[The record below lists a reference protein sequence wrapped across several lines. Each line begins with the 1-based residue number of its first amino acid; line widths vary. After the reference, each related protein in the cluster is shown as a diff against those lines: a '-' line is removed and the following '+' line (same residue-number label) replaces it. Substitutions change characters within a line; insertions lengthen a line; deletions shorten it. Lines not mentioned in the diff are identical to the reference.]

1 MTDQYEEQDVE
12 LNDDEEINE
21 AEAHDP
27 KNAEQQS
34 IASVDKAGDATSKAT
49 KRPLDKNNPEPMPKT
64 KAGILQ
70 AMYNKMNGMKKD
82 EMTKLYASVMNGNK
96 MKEEVEAEGDVI
108 EHDFNEE
115 LNALVNSEATLSE
128 EFKEKASIIF
138 EAAINSKLSEEIE
151 RLEENYKEELAE
163 EIERT
168 QNDLVEKIDG
178 YLNYVVEQWME
189 ENKLEIQNGLRTE
202 ISEDFMNGLK
212 NLFQESYIEVPES
225 RVDLVDDL
233 AEQVEELE
241 KSLNE
246 QTGKMIEMTEELE
259 LFKRYEVIREA
270 SQDLAMTEIEKL
282 TSLVED
288 IEFEDEETFA
298 KKVKTIKEAYFKKN
312 SVTGGLVLETEND
325 DDDTIEVSDVMS
337 KYLDAIRKA
346 SK

>member
-34 IASVDKAGDATSKAT
+34 IASVDKAGEVTTKTT

-70 AMYNKMNGMKKD
+70 AMYTKMNGMKKD
-82 EMTKLYASVMNGNK
+82 EMTKLYASVMNGKK
-96 MKEEVEAEGDVI
+96 MAEDIEAEGDII
-108 EHDFNEE
+108 ERNFNEE
-115 LNALVNSEATLSE
+115 LDALVNSEATLSE
-128 EFKEKASIIF
+128 EFKDKASIIF

-225 RVDLVDDL
+225 KVDLVDDL

-259 LFKRYEVIREA
+259 LFKRYEAIREA
-270 SQDLAMTEIEKL
+270 SHDLAMTEIEKL
-282 TSLVED
+282 ASLVED

-298 KKVKTIKEAYFKKN
+298 RKVKTIKEAYFKKDN
-312 SVTGGLVLETEND
+312 VSNGLVLETENED
-325 DDDTIEVSDVMS
+325 DETIEVSDVMS